1 MNLKRILAF
10 FISAFLILNIVGC
23 NNTGD
28 NTSSEAEH
36 LVENK
41 HQKNYMTLLYS
52 MSDSFNPYAVKT
64 AINRQLCQLI
74 YEPLVKLA
82 GAGATTPLT
91 GFGYAISRGVRD
103 AVTQR
108 GLLGVLGGGLSSC
121 AAVISA
127 VLVMSLV
134 AALISK
140 KRPK

>member
-1 MNLKRILAF
+1 MDSLFDYVLAFCVGGAFCVVAQILIDRTALTPARIL
-10 FISAFLILNIVGC
+10 
-23 NNTGD
+23 TGYVV
-28 NTSSEAEH
+28 AGVV
-36 LVENK
+36 LG
-41 HQKNYMTLLYS
+41 
-52 MSDSFNPYAVKT
+52 
-64 AINRQLCQLI
+64 AIGV